1 MSANKDSIFVGM
13 DVHKASINVAVC
25 EQGNRGPDAE
35 WQLANE
41 PRSVRKL
48 IKKLK
53 GMTSGTV
60 KVAYEAGPCGY
71 TLQRQL
77 REQDIDC
84 VVIAPSLIP
93 VRPGEHIKTDRR
105 DARKIAKMLQ
115 AEMLTEVH
123 PPTLEDESVRDLTRS
138 REDTKQDQMRAR
150 HRLGKM
156 LLRHGFVY
164 REGSNWTDRHR
175 RWLKQIHF
183 DDGISQRVFEGYVL
197 ILEQIEERLKRVD
210 AHLVEVSQSDRY
222 AEQVG
227 WLCCLR
233 GVGTVTAMTIL
244 AELHD
249 FRRFTSPRE
258 LMSFL
263 GLTPSEY
270 SSSNRVRRGS
280 ITKAGNSHAR
290 RIIVEAAWHYR
301 HRPSVNVTMRR
312 HRSGQPAKV
321 LAIADRAQQR
331 LHQRYF
337 KLREGYNKPA
347 NVAAVAV
354 ARELVGFIWAI
365 LHHEGEGQ

>member
-1 MSANKDSIFVGM
+1 MSTDQNSIFVGM

-25 EQGNRGPDAE
+25 EQGNRAPNAE

-41 PRSVRKL
+41 PRSVKKL
-48 IKKLK
+48 VRKLK
-53 GMTSGTV
+53 GMTSVSV

-71 TLQRQL
+71 ALQRQMI
-77 REQDIDC
+77 EQDVDC
-84 VVIAPSLIP
+84 IVVAPSLIP
-93 VRPGEHIKTDRR
+93 VTPGDHVKTDRR
-105 DARKIAKMLQ
+105 DARKIAKMFQ
-115 AEMLTEVH
+115 AGMLTEVL
-123 PPTLEDESVRDLTRS
+123 PPTSEEESVRDLTRS

-156 LLRHGFVY
+156 LLRRGFVY
-164 REGSNWTDRHR
+164 REGKNWTDRHR
-175 RWLKQIHF
+175 RWLKQIRF
-183 DDGISQRVFEGYVL
+183 EDGISQRVFEGYVL
-197 ILEQIEERLKRVD
+197 VLEQVEERLKRID
-210 AHLVEVSQSDRY
+210 AHLIEVSQSDRY
-222 AEQVG
+222 AQQVG

-233 GVGTVTAMTIL
+233 GVGVVTAMTIL

-249 FRRFTSPRE
+249 FRRFTSPRD

-301 HRPSVNVTMRR
+301 HRPSVCATKRR
-312 HRSGQPAKV
+312 QRSGQPPRV

-365 LHHEGEGQ
+365 LHHDGDGR